1 MWRPPGGKSIV
12 KLNYRVRK
20 FLDRVMSQAIA
31 MVMETPT
38 LLIMTHGLFIQEVY
52 RYLSTIV

>member
-1 MWRPPGGKSIV
+1 M
-12 KLNYRVRK
+12 KLNNRVRK

-52 RYLSTIV
+52 RYLSTIVES